1 MPESRKRPKPV
12 VEDPEVKSYNPL
24 KSTFGKVLIV
34 ILAVGFFLGMLITA
48 IISMIQVLRG

>member
-12 VEDPEVKSYNPL
+12 VEDTEVKSFNPL

-34 ILAVGFFLGMLITA
+34 ILAVGFFLGMLVTA